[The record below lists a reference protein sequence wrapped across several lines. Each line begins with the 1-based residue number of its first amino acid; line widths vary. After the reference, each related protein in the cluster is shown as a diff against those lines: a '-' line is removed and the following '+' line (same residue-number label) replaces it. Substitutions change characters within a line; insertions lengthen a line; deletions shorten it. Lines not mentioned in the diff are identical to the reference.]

1 MALLSCIVELDRLIS
16 CSSFLV
22 RVPAHRGRGHNSTKS
37 LQQNYHYMDSLIN
50 NQEFIFNFKALAHA
64 RPDT

>member
-1 MALLSCIVELDRLIS
+1 MALLSCIVELDLLIS

-37 LQQNYHYMDSLIN
+37 LQQNYNYMASLIN
-50 NQEFIFNFKALAHA
+50 NLRIHI
-64 RPDT
+64 